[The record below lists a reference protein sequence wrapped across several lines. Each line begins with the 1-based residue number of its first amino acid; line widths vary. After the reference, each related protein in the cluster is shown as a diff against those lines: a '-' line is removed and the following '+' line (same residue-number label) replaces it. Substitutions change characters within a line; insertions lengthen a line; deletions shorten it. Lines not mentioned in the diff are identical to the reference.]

1 MNGHSST
8 NSPKEGRKRK
18 KGKHGSVGGAW
29 QKSPNAFPPV
39 PLSLDACPKE
49 AGSLTH
55 SSAQCEL
62 GANVNENL
70 TQ

>member
-1 MNGHSST
+1 
-8 NSPKEGRKRK
+8 
-18 KGKHGSVGGAW
+18 VGGAW

-70 TQ
+70 TQWKDRQGWQARKEGPTFGKTFP